1 MRRRLAPFE
10 KEESMS
16 RNIVTETE
24 DERVVQL
31 VSSRV
36 SRGDDG
42 TVEVYLRPEE
52 EAWTLEAGLRL
63 TEDDALA
70 LVDALRQAAA
80 FVAGTDPQAF
90 IRLLI
95 REPAE

>member
-1 MRRRLAPFE
+1 LAPFE
-10 KEESMS
+10 KEENVSK
-16 RNIVTETE
+16 NIATEAE
-24 DERVVQL
+24 DDTVVQL
-31 VSSRV
+31 VSSSV

-52 EAWTLEAGLRL
+52 EAWTLEAGLCL

-95 REPAE
+95 REPAG

>member
-1 MRRRLAPFE
+1 
-10 KEESMS
+10 MS
-16 RNIVTETE
+16 KSIVTEIE
-24 DERVVQL
+24 DARIEQL
-31 VSSRV
+31 VSSGV
-36 SRGDDG
+36 SRGVDG
-42 TVEVYLRPEE
+42 AVEVCLRPEE

-70 LVDALRQAAA
+70 LVDALRQAAV

-95 REPAE
+95 CEPAE

>member
-1 MRRRLAPFE
+1 M
-10 KEESMS
+10 
-16 RNIVTETE
+16 NIVTEAK

-31 VSSRV
+31 VSSGV

-52 EAWTLEAGLRL
+52 EAWTQETGLRL

-70 LVDALRQAAA
+70 LVDALRQAAV

-95 REPAE
+95 LEPAE

>member
-1 MRRRLAPFE
+1 V
-10 KEESMS
+10 KEDCVSK
-16 RNIVTETE
+16 NIATE

-31 VSSRV
+31 VSSSV
-36 SRGDDG
+36 SRGADG
-42 TVEVYLRPEE
+42 TVEVYLRPEK
-52 EAWTLEAGLRL
+52 EAWTAETGLRL

-70 LVDALRQAAA
+70 LVDALRQAAV

-95 REPAE
+95 CEPAE